1 MVLTADGSC
10 SLSSGCVRSV
20 LGTDVVSVVVGAIV
34 LDGGRVLKSSVVV
47 VVLVVVEVVAVVVV
61 VDDCEMGSALPANP
75 TIS

>member
-47 VVLVVVEVVAVVVV
+47 VVVVVFEVVA